1 MKNLR
6 FQFSNA
12 SPSDNHEYRTPNT
25 EYRTPNTEHR
35 TPTRIKCL
43 GVGGCGGNAINTV
56 LKTITSDSQLLTPD
70 SFIAI
75 NTDRQALSISNAHT
89 KVQIGISLTK
99 GFGSGGDPEIGKKAI
114 EENIDDVKTVI
125 KDTDVL
131 FIIAGM
137 GGGTGTGASPTIAK
151 ISKQSG
157 AFTVAIVT
165 FPFDCE
171 GNKRAL
177 QATAGISELK
187 KYTDAILL
195 LHNQKL
201 LVMTSDET
209 PLVDAFELINQ
220 TIAQTVQ
227 GLTEIILLPGLV
239 NVDFADIRTLMS
251 QKGDAFVGV
260 GTSKLEPSNPLTLEP
275 LNPLTLEPLNLQP
288 NPEPRTPNPESRIP
302 NPEPRALYALQQAI
316 NSPFL
321 TKSCLRGASGILINI
336 SAGKSLTLFEAK
348 NAISTVRDM
357 VHHDANIIFGIH
369 INPTRKVSTEQDEVK
384 ITIIATGIKQDYCK
398 PYEYSEQ
405 NLKIPAFK
413 RKNYDSLSF
422 KKHENSEILNF
433 SKRQNGLKS

>member
-6 FQFSNA
+6 FQFSDQQVANSVQDSA
-12 SPSDNHEYRTPNT
+12 DTNHEHEPRT
-25 EYRTPNTEHR
+25 R
-35 TPTRIKCL
+35 TRIKTI

-56 LKTITSDSQLLTPD
+56 LKTITPNSQLSNSSTPQLVTPN

-75 NTDRQALSISNAHT
+75 NTDRQALSISNAPT
-89 KVQIGISLTK
+89 KVQIGISITK

-125 KDTDVL
+125 KNTDVL

-157 AFTVAIVT
+157 AFTIAIVT

-187 KYTDAILL
+187 KYTDALLL

-201 LVMTSDET
+201 LVMTSKET
-209 PLVDAFELINQ
+209 PLVNAFELINQ

-251 QKGDAFVGV
+251 QKGDAFVGT
-260 GTSKLEPSNPLTLEP
+260 GSSNYSIGSSCNVAQE
-275 LNPLTLEPLNLQP
+275 LNPVNINP
-288 NPEPRTPNPESRIP
+288 NPQTLIP
-302 NPEPRALYALQQAI
+302 NRTIIALQQAI

-336 SAGKSLTLFEAK
+336 SAGQSLTLFEAK

-369 INPTRKVSTEQDEVK
+369 INPTHKVCTEQDEVK

-398 PYEYSEQ
+398 PYKYSEQ

-413 RKNYDSLSF
+413 RKNYDFLAF
-422 KKHENSEILNF
+422 KKHESSEILTF

>member
-6 FQFSNA
+6 FQFSDQQVANSVQDSA
-12 SPSDNHEYRTPNT
+12 DTNHEHEPRT
-25 EYRTPNTEHR
+25 R
-35 TPTRIKCL
+35 TRIKTI
-43 GVGGCGGNAINTV
+43 GVGGCGGNAINTI
-56 LKTITSDSQLLTPD
+56 LKTITPNSQLSNSSTPQLVTPN

-75 NTDRQALSISNAHT
+75 NTDRQALSISNAPT
-89 KVQIGISLTK
+89 KVQIGISITK

-125 KDTDVL
+125 KNTDVL

-157 AFTVAIVT
+157 AFTIAIVT

-187 KYTDAILL
+187 KYTDALLL

-201 LVMTSDET
+201 LVMTSKET
-209 PLVDAFELINQ
+209 PLVNAFELINQ

-260 GTSKLEPSNPLTLEP
+260 GTSKLEH

-288 NPEPRTPNPESRIP
+288 STEYQKPITDNRTII
-302 NPEPRALYALQQAI
+302 ALQQAI

-336 SAGKSLTLFEAK
+336 SAGQSLTLFEAK

-369 INPTRKVSTEQDEVK
+369 INPTHKVCTEQDEVK

-398 PYEYSEQ
+398 PYKYSEQ

-413 RKNYDSLSF
+413 RKNYDFLAF
-422 KKHENSEILNF
+422 KKHESSEILTF